1 MHGNHIYGDLSK
13 PASNLITVFEQL
25 DSLIDRVWIHGFFLV
40 SGLIQRNLVMETRIK
55 NKQRTKG
62 I

>member
-40 SGLIQRNLVMETRIK
+40 SGLIQRNLVMET
-55 NKQRTKG
+55 
-62 I
+62 